1 MREREVHDHPSRT
14 LTSIKDRS
22 LKLIRRLF
30 VVSAA
35 ALMLIAGSQAVSAA
49 AATPG
54 TALKTPIAAHVAD
67 GSYRVA
73 EKGRRARNRIRRNRR
88 NRNRKR
94 NLGIGLGLTAGA
106 IAIGAAA
113 AAAREREEYRACRR
127 VERRCGRRHG
137 WETRRWYR
145 CVENRGC

>member
-1 MREREVHDHPSRT
+1 MREREVHDHRSRT
-14 LTSIKDRS
+14 LTSIEDRS

-35 ALMLIAGSQAVSAA
+35 ALMLMAGSQAASAA
-49 AATPG
+49 ATAPG
-54 TALKTPIAAHVAD
+54 TAMKTPIAAHAAD
-67 GSYRVA
+67 GSYKIA
-73 EKGRRARNRIRRNRR
+73 KQERRARKRIRRNRPKR
-88 NRNRKR
+88 NRRR
-94 NLGIGLGLTAGA
+94 NLGIGLGLAAGA

-113 AAAREREEYRACRR
+113 AAAREREAYRACRR
-127 VERRCGRRHG
+127 VERRCARRHG

>member
-1 MREREVHDHPSRT
+1 M
-14 LTSIKDRS
+14 
-22 LKLIRRLF
+22 IRRLF
-30 VVSAA
+30 VVSATA
-35 ALMLIAGSQAVSAA
+35 VMLFAGSQAASAA
-49 AATPG
+49 AVTPETG
-54 TALKTPIAAHVAD
+54 VKAPVAAHAAD
-67 GSYRVA
+67 GSYKVA
-73 EKGRRARNRIRRNRR
+73 DKKRNRIRRNKR

-94 NLGIGLGLTAGA
+94 NLGIGLGLAAGA

-127 VERRCGRRHG
+127 VERRCSRRHG

>member
-1 MREREVHDHPSRT
+1 M
-14 LTSIKDRS
+14 
-22 LKLIRRLF
+22 IRRLF

-35 ALMLIAGSQAVSAA
+35 AVMLIAGSQAASAA
-49 AATPG
+49 AAAPG
-54 TALKTPIAAHVAD
+54 TALKTPIATHAVD
-67 GSYRVA
+67 GSYKIA
-73 EKGRRARNRIRRNRR
+73 DKTR

-94 NLGIGLGLTAGA
+94 NLGIGLGLAAGA

-113 AAAREREEYRACRR
+113 AAAREREEYRTCRHI
-127 VERRCGRRHG
+127 ERRCARRHG

>member
-1 MREREVHDHPSRT
+1 M
-14 LTSIKDRS
+14 
-22 LKLIRRLF
+22 IRRLF

-35 ALMLIAGSQAVSAA
+35 ALMLMAGSQGASAA
-49 AATPG
+49 ANAPG
-54 TALKTPIAAHVAD
+54 TAAKTPIAAHSAD
-67 GSYRVA
+67 GSYKVA
-73 EKGRRARNRIRRNRR
+73 KKARNRNRR
-88 NRNRKR
+88 NRRKR
-94 NLGIGLGLTAGA
+94 NRRRNMGIGLGLAAGA

-127 VERRCGRRHG
+127 VERRCARRHG

>member
-1 MREREVHDHPSRT
+1 M
-14 LTSIKDRS
+14 
-22 LKLIRRLF
+22 IRRLF
-30 VVSAA
+30 VVPAA
-35 ALMLIAGSQAVSAA
+35 ALMLIAGSQAASAA
-49 AATPG
+49 TATPG
-54 TALKTPIAAHVAD
+54 TASKTPIVAHAAD
-67 GSYRVA
+67 GSYKVA
-73 EKGRRARNRIRRNRR
+73 DKNRKRIRRNRR
-88 NRNRKR
+88 KRNRRR
-94 NLGIGLGLTAGA
+94 NLGIGLGLAAGA